1 MSPALDC
8 TTPDLAATRRT
19 RKILIV
25 DDEQIMRDLLRLHLT
40 GNGYNVLVAEDAVA
54 AGHLV
59 VREKPDLIV
68 CDVEMPYM
76 NGYDFVAALKA
87 DPTTKDVPVVFLT
100 THENVADQA
109 RALGAAAYLTKPVLA
124 TRLLEV
130 IELLL

>member
-1 MSPALDC
+1 
-8 TTPDLAATRRT
+8 
-19 RKILIV
+19 
-25 DDEQIMRDLLRLHLT
+25 MRDLLRLHLT
-40 GNGYNVLVAEDAVA
+40 SHGYNVLVAEDAVA
-54 AGHLV
+54 AGYLV
-59 VREKPDLIV
+59 VRENPDLIV

-76 NGYDFVAALKA
+76 SGYEFLAALKA

-100 THENVADQA
+100 TREDVVDQA